1 MPPKFRRHCFG
12 YDGDMQ
18 NPFWLIVEAADFV
31 MRSVLSVYISFA
43 LSVVV
48 FGLLSRL
55 VARLLAHAISLSW
68 PVTFVNIFTVAGA
81 LVAALLA
88 PHLLYH
94 SPIWLR

>member
-1 MPPKFRRHCFG
+1 
-12 YDGDMQ
+12 MQ

-31 MRSVLSVYISFA
+31 MRSVLSIYFSFA
-43 LSVVV
+43 LTIVG

-55 VARLLAHAISLSW
+55 FARLLAHAMSLSW
-68 PVTFVNIFTVAGA
+68 PATFINIFTFAGA